1 MELGIWKYLPRE
13 TEAIIMVYNFRDLCD
28 YIKDYEFR
36 NTLRPPSATLPA
48 CSAAGSGRSTMGIV
62 VWSEGRGG
70 AGRPLFDPA
79 PEWLV
84 HSIGYHLPSF
94 PGQALFSPSPSP
106 KLRIGQYHISLR
118 KGGKEHYSFPQFWVS
133 GWGLSFPPQL
143 HLGTES

>member
-1 MELGIWKYLPRE
+1 
-13 TEAIIMVYNFRDLCD
+13 MVYNFRDLCD

-118 KGGKEHYSFPQFWVS
+118 KRGERALFIPPVLGEWVGAEFPTTAAP
-133 GWGLSFPPQL
+133 G
-143 HLGTES
+143 H